1 MKIVSIITQKG
12 GAGKTTIATALAVAA
27 QKDGLNTA
35 ILDLDDQATSCF
47 WGDIRTSQDH
57 SPALA
62 VKDVKAV
69 RLPHVLDALKT
80 AGCDLAI
87 LDCPAIHRDV
97 AMDAATPSDFVLIP
111 TRADVFD
118 IRSMRQTVDLMKS
131 IDKPC
136 AVVLNFCPPAGRE
149 MGDARE
155 GIKGIGV
162 ELCPV
167 EMHHR
172 KAYSRAQQ
180 LGQTAQESEP
190 SSLAAQEIIGLYTNT
205 LKQLKEGETH
215 GELTASRA

>member
-1 MKIVSIITQKG
+1 MKILSVITQKG

-27 QKDGLNTA
+27 EKDGLNTA

-47 WGDIRTSQDH
+47 WGDIRQNQNH
-57 SPALA
+57 RPALA
-62 VKDVKAV
+62 VKDVKAI
-69 RLPHVLDALKT
+69 RLPHVLDALES
-80 AGCDLAI
+80 AGCDLVI

-136 AVVLNFCPPAGRE
+136 AVVLNFCPPVGKE
-149 MGDARE
+149 LEDARE

-162 ELCPV
+162 SLCPA
-167 EMHHR
+167 ELHNR

-180 LGQTAQESEP
+180 SGRTAQETEP
-190 SSLAAQEIIGLYTNT
+190 KSLAAQEIAALYTYT
-205 LKQLKEGETH
+205 LKQIREGKGH
-215 GELTASRA
+215 DKLIASRA